1 MRENLLLIA
10 FVLLVFIVAVI
21 PLAGLYRYS
30 ASKPVPLDAADFEV
44 RELWVHHIWASA
56 ELVAFAEKEDLDAI
70 KSYAELEKRLTA
82 AGLGKAWYAIS
93 GTEYRWQG
101 PLTDFHDAYLILEG
115 PERFERSK
123 VALLA
128 LARRGRTV
136 PALDYRRPL
145 IDTMPPELASAPPH
159 EGLRRIVA
167 EQNELKARYAK
178 GEK

>member
-1 MRENLLLIA
+1 MRENLRPIAFILLI
-10 FVLLVFIVAVI
+10 VSVPVI
-21 PLAGLYRYS
+21 LFAALFRYS
-30 ASKPVPLDAADFEV
+30 SPRPVPPDAADYEV
-44 RELWVHHIWASA
+44 REIWVHQIWASA
-56 ELVAFAEKEDLDAI
+56 ELIAFAKREDLDAV

-82 AGLGKAWYAIS
+82 AGLGKAWYAIR

-101 PLTDFHDAYLILEG
+101 PMTDFHDAYLVLER
-115 PERFERSK
+115 PEQFERSK

-128 LARRGRTV
+128 LARKGRTV

-167 EQNELKARYAK
+167 EQNELEARYAK